1 MPIDP
6 ISMAGGGDP
15 LAVYRQLTGVASP
28 TAADGATSAS
38 PLGGASGTQGFG
50 SMLASKLQGVVE
62 LQNQGAAAAQALA
75 TGQATD
81 VSAATVSVEKA
92 SIALQLVGAMRNKAI
107 DAYQDIMRM
116 QV

>member
-15 LAVYRQLTGVASP
+15 LAIYRQLTGVSSP
-28 TAADGATSAS
+28 DAAGAAGTTSS
-38 PLGGASGTQGFG
+38 LGGASGAQGFG
-50 SMLASKLQGVVE
+50 AMLTDKLQGVVD

>member
-15 LAVYRQLTGVASP
+15 LAIYRQLTGVSSP
-28 TAADGATSAS
+28 DAAGATPS
-38 PLGGASGTQGFG
+38 LGGTAGAQGFG
-50 SMLASKLQGVVE
+50 AMLTDKLQGVVD
-62 LQNQGAAAAQALA
+62 LQNQGAAAAQSLA

-81 VSAATVSVEKA
+81 VSAATVAVEKA
-92 SIALQLVGAMRNKAI
+92 SISLQLVGAMRNKAI